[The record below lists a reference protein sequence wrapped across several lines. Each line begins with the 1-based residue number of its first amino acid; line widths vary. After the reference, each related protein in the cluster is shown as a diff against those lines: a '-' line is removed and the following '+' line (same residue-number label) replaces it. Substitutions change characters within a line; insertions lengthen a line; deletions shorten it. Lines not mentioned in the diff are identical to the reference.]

1 MSMIARVVDR
11 GRVRVDGGVFEL
23 MASVPPCRERQAA
36 CESLR
41 VASLARSSGVTDT
54 RGQRSASVQVRQ
66 WGRCGGD
73 QESKKKVKKEAKGNE
88 EEDKGGGM
96 EERETPMG

>member
-1 MSMIARVVDR
+1 MVVDR

-54 RGQRSASVQVRQ
+54 RGQRSASVRVRQ

-73 QESKKKVKKEAKGNE
+73 QESKKKVKKEA
-88 EEDKGGGM
+88 
-96 EERETPMG
+96 